1 MRCTR
6 PSVEVKV
13 KMFDI
18 GTTVYFFVYVG
29 KFDSMFY

>member
-13 KMFDI
+13 KTFDI
-18 GTTVYFFVYVG
+18 GTTVYFSVYG
-29 KFDSMFY
+29 ESLI